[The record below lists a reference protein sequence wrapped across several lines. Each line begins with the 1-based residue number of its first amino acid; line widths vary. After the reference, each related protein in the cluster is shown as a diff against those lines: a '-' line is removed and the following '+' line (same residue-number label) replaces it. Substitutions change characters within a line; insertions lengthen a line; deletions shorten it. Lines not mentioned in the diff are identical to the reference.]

1 MVGPVAPDEV
11 LMSMDEWVGVVDRAI
26 QVVGED
32 HVSLGSDFD
41 GGPTPPRHM
50 RDARDLSMI
59 TDAMLRRGY
68 SRERIRK
75 FLGGNL
81 LRVFRQ
87 VTGTPGR

>member
-1 MVGPVAPDEV
+1 
-11 LMSMDEWVGVVDRAI
+11 MDEWVGVVDRAI
-26 QVVGED
+26 QMVGED

-41 GGPTPPRHM
+41 GGPTPPRDIH
-50 RDARDLSMI
+50 DVRDLPMI

-68 SRERIRK
+68 SEERIRK

-87 VTGTPGR
+87 ITENRQPSR